1 LEEADP
7 QDARIEAISP
17 AMFDDSVRIAQFIS
31 DGHLHSDLVNSA
43 IELGYDAL
51 LFHGTGLGH
60 LPISDRRD
68 SLRH

>member
-1 LEEADP
+1 
-7 QDARIEAISP
+7 
-17 AMFDDSVRIAQFIS
+17 MFDDSVRIAQFVS

-60 LPISDRRD
+60 LPISDPQED
-68 SLRH
+68 SPAVSYTHLTLPTIE